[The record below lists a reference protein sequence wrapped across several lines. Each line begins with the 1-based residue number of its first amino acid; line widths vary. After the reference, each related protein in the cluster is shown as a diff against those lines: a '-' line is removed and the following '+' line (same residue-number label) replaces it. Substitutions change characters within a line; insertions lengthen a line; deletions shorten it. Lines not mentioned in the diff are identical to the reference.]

1 MDLEQQFS
9 ALKKDVRSLLIS
21 AKSGLSPTQ
30 LMTDYQRML
39 GQPIPLR
46 SLGYR
51 SLQDM
56 VKDMPD
62 VVYVDFDRVGSI
74 VLKAV
79 GDETTKGIEHL
90 VAKQRAPKQRTCA
103 WNAHTHYPNLKRQ
116 TQLPLLRRGYAPP
129 VLPAQLRSQLRVLLC
144 QGPVALSQLEQ
155 RFASLFGKPLHVT
168 HYGFYSIA
176 EMLVAAADFILVKQS
191 RIGSLLVL
199 KSPVAPM
206 KQTSTNQ
213 SLQATR
219 PPLNPVRLEKP
230 LLTVKKEPPK
240 VAVTGCVP
248 EVVKH
253 SDQDSRQEAKSFE
266 KSISKLEEELR
277 ERIMEIGDAGTV
289 SPELKEKLQQ
299 VVSDS
304 SEGILV
310 QNFPLAFKKHF
321 GEDLPVA
328 QCGFQSVTE
337 MVGALNDTLYLKP
350 GPEREGGLLIVSDI
364 KQENIQPGGASLSRY
379 TIADFYPPLS
389 VSSHGLMVPPDA
401 VQCQKLHP
409 PTKWKERDLAPVLV
423 QCVESPS
430 HFYVRFC
437 ENKEARALDS
447 MMIEMRNC
455 YSRSDVLRHYQLQEA
470 FVRPGQVCCVA
481 TKNMWY
487 YRVVIHQVLEHN
499 QVEVYFADFGD
510 LTIVDRSHL
519 CFLKSC
525 YAVLPAQAVLSSL
538 VGVRPV
544 SGRWTSRAVSFF
556 LHLCTDG
563 TLVGAIHCYKEG
575 VMQLF
580 LCDTHTEEDVYIHS
594 ALMINGHALAC
605 APSVSAMTG
614 QFNPVTAFFGKGEL
628 EEVQTVGPSLHL
640 STSVSLE
647 TDQNHLDEDETP
659 PELELIDAV
668 NKLEI
673 SSPLCKDPLSFH
685 SWDKGWILDS
695 VTEQLKADADDQ
707 ESRHETVPL
716 SGGFEETSPPLS
728 KSAPTEKEGHSA
740 LQTLNIP
747 TTVVSCKPTIESS
760 RIVTLFASGELL
772 SRHGLLLQHASP
784 LALTPAA
791 RLAAG
796 SHVFGW

>member
-219 PPLNPVRLEKP
+219 PPLNPG
-230 LLTVKKEPPK
+230 EPPK

-310 QNFPLAFKKHF
+310 QNFPLKHF

-379 TIADFYPPLS
+379 TVTLMSNNRYDSPWEKNINKDPVVDLLPDVEFKISTKTVQQIADFYPPLS

-605 APSVSAMTG
+605 APSVSAM
-614 QFNPVTAFFGKGEL
+614 FNPVTAFFGKGEL

-647 TDQNHLDEDETP
+647 TVKNFRKNLD
-659 PELELIDAV
+659 
-668 NKLEI
+668 
-673 SSPLCKDPLSFH
+673 PLCKDPLSFH

-707 ESRHETVPL
+707 ESRHEVRFSQYTKQSVVLKYQL
-716 SGGFEETSPPLS
+716 SQ
-728 KSAPTEKEGHSA
+728 K
-740 LQTLNIP
+740 Q
-747 TTVVSCKPTIESS
+747 
-760 RIVTLFASGELL
+760 LFFISY
-772 SRHGLLLQHASP
+772 
-784 LALTPAA
+784 
-791 RLAAG
+791 
-796 SHVFGW
+796 V